1 MMVSEWLRSCWG
13 PSRLAHHGDIWSS
26 LGNKHQKLHRP
37 PFKWTT
43 RSLLWYPF
51 RFVEWK
57 AKSVTTAEFTGDLT
71 LVTGAIFMFLWIQLS
86 LIHITHALSNLFL
99 LLSSNKKFA
108 CFYEPQF
115 GWISLN
121 ISILDSL
128 LKLKT
133 TSSTRVEFDLP
144 NYFSLWAIAE
154 LWWFDI
160 DIWRW
165 SYLTNQIIRTILT
178 RILIALF

>member
-1 MMVSEWLRSCWG
+1 MVSEWLRSCRG

-37 PFKWTT
+37 PFEWTT

-57 AKSVTTAEFTGDLT
+57 AKSVTTAEFNGDLT

-99 LLSSNKKFA
+99 LLSSKKTCVLLWATVRSDFTEY
-108 CFYEPQF
+108 FNF
-115 GWISLN
+115 GFSM
-121 ISILDSL
+121 
-128 LKLKT
+128 KT
-133 TSSTRVEFDLP
+133 KKTWSTRVEFDLP

>member
-37 PFKWTT
+37 PFEWTT

-99 LLSSNKKFA
+99 LLSSKKT
-108 CFYEPQF
+108 CV
-115 GWISLN
+115 L
-121 ISILDSL
+121 
-128 LKLKT
+128 
-133 TSSTRVEFDLP
+133 
-144 NYFSLWAIAE
+144 LWATVRLDFTEYFNFRFSIKTKNNFKHKSWIWPAE
-154 LWWFDI
+154 LFQFV
-160 DIWRW
+160 
-165 SYLTNQIIRTILT
+165 SYCRTLIVWHLALILFNQSDN
-178 RILIALF
+178 

>member
-13 PSRLAHHGDIWSS
+13 PSQLAHHGDIWSS

-71 LVTGAIFMFLWIQLS
+71 LKKTCVLLWATVRLDFTEYFNFRFSIKTKNNFKHKS
-86 LIHITHALSNLFL
+86 WIWPAELFQFVSYCRTL
-99 LLSSNKKFA
+99 MVWHWYLAMILFNKSDNKNHSNKDSDCLILV
-108 CFYEPQF
+108 CFM
-115 GWISLN
+115 
-121 ISILDSL
+121 
-128 LKLKT
+128 
-133 TSSTRVEFDLP
+133 
-144 NYFSLWAIAE
+144 
-154 LWWFDI
+154 
-160 DIWRW
+160 
-165 SYLTNQIIRTILT
+165 
-178 RILIALF
+178 RI